1 VEITVRKIGKCKI
14 LDCSGPITIGPAAQ
28 ALRKAVREAVQDGT
42 SKIVLNLGDV
52 PYTEDA
58 GTAELISSFVYVKNQ
73 GGSLLLLNV
82 APKVR
87 KWLVISKLATI
98 FDIYDDE
105 QKALEGCE

>member
-1 VEITVRKIGKCKI
+1 MEITTRTIGKCKV

-58 GTAELISSFVYVKNQ
+58 GTAELISSWVHVKNQ
-73 GGSLLLLNV
+73 GGSLSLLNV
-82 APKVR
+82 APKVL
-87 KWLVISKLATI
+87 KWLVVGKLTEV

-105 QKALEGCE
+105 QKALEGCM